1 MNIATI
7 IGFILG
13 MALLGYASYAAAA
26 EVDLTVMKLWSGVS
40 LLIVV
45 GGSLA
50 ATAIAFKLS
59 EVLSIFKNFKR
70 LITDN
75 PYTLTDIVKDF
86 ISLSE
91 SHKKNELQKALESPP
106 ESMPFRLK
114 TITIGC
120 EYVAGG
126 YNKEVIV
133 DILENMEEYRSIR
146 EERQANVM
154 KTLGEYTPSFGM
166 IGTLIGLI
174 LMLAA
179 MGSGGGGDGGDPTAT
194 LSKAM
199 AVALITTLYG
209 TFFANFMF
217 LPFAAKLQGI
227 SENKEVESALI
238 LEGVK
243 LLYDKQHP
251 MIVRDKLNA
260 FLDSKDRILEEE

>member
-1 MNIATI
+1 MNLATI

-13 MALLGYASYAAAA
+13 IGLLSYASYAAAS
-26 EVDLTVMKLWSGVS
+26 EVNLTVMKLWSGIS

-59 EVLSIFKNFKR
+59 EVLSIFKNLKR
-70 LITDN
+70 LISDN
-75 PYTLTDIVKDF
+75 PFTLTDIAKDF
-86 ISLSE
+86 ISLAE
-91 SHKKNELQKALESPP
+91 SHKKGELQKALESPP
-106 ESMPFRLK
+106 ESMPFRMK
-114 TITIGC
+114 PAQVGC
-120 EYVAGG
+120 DYVAGG
-126 YNKEVIV
+126 YKKEVIV

-146 EERQANVM
+146 EERQAKVM
-154 KTLGEYTPSFGM
+154 KTMGEYTPSFGM

-179 MGSGGGGDGGDPTAT
+179 MGSGGDDGGDPTST

-209 TFFANFMF
+209 TFFANFIF

-243 LLYDKQHP
+243 LIYDKAHP
-251 MIVRDKLNA
+251 IVMRDKLNA
-260 FLDSKDRILEEE
+260 FLDSKDRILDEE